1 MKNLRRVLAI
11 LCLAGCSTLLQAEA
25 IQNEDSSL
33 VPKVATEIYTTTEGV
48 LMGPFFCFTRIQTE
62 EIFLQL
68 DDAVP
73 SEKYNLVVDNYTT
86 VRLENATLRIEAQD
100 LKDTARRYKNVAW
113 AGAIV
118 ALSVVGGALLW
129 ANLSP

>member
-33 VPKVATEIYTTTEGV
+33 VPKVATKIYTTTEGV
-48 LMGPFFCFTRIQTE
+48 LMGPFFCFTRSQTE
-62 EIFLQL
+62 DLFLQL

-73 SEKYNLVVDNYTT
+73 SEKYNKVVDDYTEVYT
-86 VRLENATLRIEAQD
+86 ANATLRAEALV
-100 LKDTARRYKNVAW
+100 LKDTARRYKNVALV
-113 AGAIV
+113 GGIV